1 MGECRMY
8 ENKTIKDLEK
18 NYFINGVKFTAIEW
32 GMICRLAEK
41 TDAGIVCTGNVERSM
56 GSKGKPAKKY
66 NLKDIVS
73 FKISHN

>member
-1 MGECRMY
+1 MY
-8 ENKTIKDLEK
+8 ESKTIKDLEK

-41 TDAGIVCTGNVERSM
+41 TDGGIICTGNVEKGVM
-56 GSKGKPAKKY
+56 TKGKPAKKY
-66 NLKDIVS
+66 NLNDVVT